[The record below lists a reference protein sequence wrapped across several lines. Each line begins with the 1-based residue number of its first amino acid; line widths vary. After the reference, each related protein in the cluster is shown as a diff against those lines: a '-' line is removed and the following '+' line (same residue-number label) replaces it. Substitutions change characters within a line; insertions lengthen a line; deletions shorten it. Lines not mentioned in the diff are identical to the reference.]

1 MEQTNTNSNEMVDF
15 LIVKSQQLK
24 TIDSNST
31 STSNSSTGKEQNSN
45 DSEVV
50 SSEENNYGTLQS
62 GVKRTIPKHQRPL
75 TRYLP
80 ILSQELNLRQHI
92 ETAGHQLQ
100 LCPYVFINET
110 SCRGYLNKMGAK
122 FGGWSKRWFAFDRER
137 SVMLYFSDKS
147 EKKPR
152 GGAYFASIMEVI
164 YGFPNLS
171 CILSIIWRYAGF

>member
-1 MEQTNTNSNEMVDF
+1 MVDS
-15 LIVKSQQLK
+15 LIIKSQSK
-24 TIDSNST
+24 TVDLINSNST
-31 STSNSSTGKEQNSN
+31 TKSSTEIKSD
-45 DSEVV
+45 DSEMV
-50 SSEENNYGTLQS
+50 SNEENNSGTLQA

-122 FGGWSKRWFAFDRER
+122 FGGWSKRWFVFDRER

-152 GGAYFASIMEVI
+152 GGAYFASIMEVKMVFQI
-164 YGFPNLS
+164 
-171 CILSIIWRYAGF
+171 

>member
-1 MEQTNTNSNEMVDF
+1 MIVKNPQPDSGIVDLMNSNANTKSSIERMSNDFEMV
-15 LIVKSQQLK
+15 
-24 TIDSNST
+24 SN
-31 STSNSSTGKEQNSN
+31 
-45 DSEVV
+45 
-50 SSEENNYGTLQS
+50 EENNLGTLQA

-100 LCPYVFINET
+100 LCPYIFINET
-110 SCRGYLNKMGAK
+110 NCRGYLNKMGAK
-122 FGGWSKRWFAFDRER
+122 FGGWSKRWFVFDRER

-152 GGAYFASIMEVI
+152 GGAYFASIMEVKMFFLI
-164 YGFPNLS
+164 
-171 CILSIIWRYAGF
+171 